1 MAVSR
6 DSRQIEKDHNIPTIS
21 IAGANVVPFG
31 LGPHVDYTTGL
42 PLRFAALPFPFTGQK
57 REVYKSF
64 IEGKDMVSGK
74 PLMQAIVEG
83 LTKPLTE
90 KEKQSGPVQ
99 QSAVLPRFLKPDT
112 EENLQRLFKDQGWT
126 DYNPVILPTEE
137 RVQAMLKGTS
147 HKPDELVKKGSGT
160 FNTNR
165 PFTVENVAVIGVMA
179 GAKPEYMPVLLALA
193 SQVPYID
200 STTSN
205 ASAVLVNG
213 PIRKEIGMNSGI
225 GVLGPEN
232 EANSVIGRA
241 MNLIHFIIQG
251 YQEGVT
257 GFSSMSN
264 PLRYDNL
271 TFAENEEA
279 LPEGW
284 KPLHV
289 QMGYKPTDSVLTI
302 LSGWNFINSAGNTVE
317 HYPPQNL
324 IRDYMGILAA
334 TGSAT
339 VIMDP
344 SVAVQLHNTQG
355 FDTKEAFSDWLSKNV
370 QTRAETFWGS
380 AIAAAIMGPLGKQ
393 GLEPYATWQKVPQD
407 SIIKQFPNA
416 QNIRTVVAGGNTAS
430 VWFVTDFRSGR
441 GVSIDAW
448 R

>member
-6 DSRQIEKDHNIPTIS
+6 DSRQIEKDHNIPTVS

-57 REVYKSF
+57 REVYKAF

-74 PLMQAIVEG
+74 PLMQALVDG
-83 LTKPLTE
+83 LTTPLTE
-90 KEKQSGPVQ
+90 KEQQSGPVQ
-99 QSAVLPRFLKPDT
+99 QAAAVPRYLSPDT

-126 DYNPVILPTEE
+126 DFNPVILPTDE

-147 HKPDELVKKGSGT
+147 HKPDEVVKKGSGT

-165 PFTVENVAVIGVMA
+165 PFTVETVAIIGVMA
-179 GAKPEYMPVLLALA
+179 GARPEYMPVLLALA

-205 ASAVLVNG
+205 AMAVLVNG
-213 PIRKEIGMNSGI
+213 PIRNEIGMNSGI

-232 EANSVIGRA
+232 EVNSVIGRA
-241 MNLIHFIIQG
+241 MNLFHFIIQG
-251 YQEGVT
+251 YQEGET

-264 PLRYDNL
+264 PLRYNNV

-284 KPLHV
+284 QPLHV
-289 QMGYKPTDSVLTI
+289 QLGYKPTDSVITI
-302 LSGWNFINSAGNTVE
+302 LSGWNRITSAGTTVE
-317 HYPPQNL
+317 HYAPQNL

-355 FDTKEAFSDWLSKNV
+355 FATKEAFGDWLSKNV
-370 QTRAETFWGS
+370 ETRAETYWGS
-380 AIAAAIMGPLGKQ
+380 AIAAAVMGPLGKQ

-407 SIIKQFPNA
+407 SLIKQFPNA

-430 VWFVTDFRSGR
+430 VWFVTDFRAGR
-441 GVSIDAW
+441 GVLIDDW

>member
-6 DSRQIEKDHNIPTIS
+6 DSRQIEKDHNIPTVS

-57 REVYKSF
+57 PEVYKAF
-64 IEGKDMVSGK
+64 VEGNDMVSGK
-74 PLMQAIVEG
+74 PLMQAIVED

-99 QSAVLPRFLKPDT
+99 QAAAEPRFLAPDT
-112 EENLQRLFKDQGWT
+112 EEHLQRLFKDKGWT
-126 DYNPVILPTEE
+126 DFNPVILPTEE

-147 HKPDELVKKGSGT
+147 HKPDEEVKKGSGT

-165 PFTVENVAVIGVMA
+165 PFTVETVAIIGVMA

-232 EANSVIGRA
+232 EANSIIGRA
-241 MNLIHFIIQG
+241 MNLFHFIIQG

-257 GFSSMSN
+257 GFSSLSN
-264 PLRYDNL
+264 PLRYDNV

-284 KPLHV
+284 QPLHV

-355 FDTKEAFSDWLSKNV
+355 FATKEAFSDWLSKNV
-370 QTRAETFWGS
+370 ETRAETYWGS

-393 GLEPYATWQKVPQD
+393 GLEPYASWQKVPQD
-407 SIIKQFPNA
+407 SFIKQFPNG

-430 VWFVTDFRSGR
+430 VWFVTDFRAGR